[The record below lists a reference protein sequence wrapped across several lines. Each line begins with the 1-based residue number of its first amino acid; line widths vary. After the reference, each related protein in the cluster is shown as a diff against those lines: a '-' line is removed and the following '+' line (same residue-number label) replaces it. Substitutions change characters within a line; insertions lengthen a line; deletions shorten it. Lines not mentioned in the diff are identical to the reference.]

1 LAATLLVLGAAA
13 VASAQDAALVEAAK
27 KEGKIVWYTSLVLP
41 SAEKVA
47 KLFEA
52 AYPGIRVDVNRTGSQ
67 RILQKVLQE
76 MQAGI
81 KNADVVHTSDAGHFV
96 LLKDKKL
103 LLRYLP
109 QGIDKFAAGF
119 KDKAGYYFGLRATV
133 NVITYYTRAVTSGD
147 APKSWS
153 RRRACRSSARRRPS
167 WPPRLTR
174 TRRGS
179 SPTSPS
185 PGRSSRSRL
194 TARAS
199 TPANPR

>member
-1 LAATLLVLGAAA
+1 MTRTIGTLVATLLVLGAAA

-109 QGIDKFAAGF
+109 QGIDKFPAGLQD
-119 KDKAGYYFGLRATV
+119 KDGYYFGLRATV
-133 NVITYYTRAVTSGD
+133 NVIASNTRPVAAAD
-147 APKSWS
+147 APKPWKD
-153 RRRACRSSARRRPS
+153 RSHPK
-167 WPPRLTR
+167 WNGQIVTR
-174 TRRGS
+174 HHAYR
-179 SPTSPS
+179 
-185 PGRSSRSRL
+185 
-194 TARAS
+194 
-199 TPANPR
+199 